1 MRELEIFVQSKTF
14 LKNLVYKHAHL
25 WEPVNALSDL
35 HVNLTILNFDV
46 EVVLFYEFVWDYIGA
61 DMNVFKTLYWGLEI
75 KITASAHM

>member
-1 MRELEIFVQSKTF
+1 M
-14 LKNLVYKHAHL
+14 
-25 WEPVNALSDL
+25 SDL